1 MLFTYRC
8 ATTTGTVT
16 VSQAGPLLSAI
27 LKAMEGVLTVD
38 LPTMASSTELWG
50 NGSVLLGVVLG

>member
-1 MLFTYRC
+1 MTVMSKSSVMDMGC

-38 LPTMASSTELWG
+38 LPIMTKTTH
-50 NGSVLLGVVLG
+50 